1 MAIEDGV
8 FLNQLDID
16 RVFRTIAAIESE
28 RLNMQIIYTGKRLKE
43 SSRESLEQ
51 SEIKSE
57 SVRA

>member
-8 FLNQLDID
+8 FLNDLDID

-57 SVRA
+57 SVNV